1 MVIFIVGGSK
11 SGKSMLA
18 QDISKNIEN
27 NKGNLYYIAT
37 MKPYDDEDILRIQNH
52 IDEREGY
59 NFKTI
64 EKNKDII
71 DINHKFKFEDT
82 VLLDS
87 VTALL
92 TNEMFS
98 ENNINT
104 NVYKKIIEHIRVL
117 KEKVQNL
124 VIVSDYLFSDS
135 IIYDEC
141 TENFRKE
148 LGKIN
153 IEVAKF
159 SDVVIEMSFKNKI
172 IHKGKDL
179 IGEII

>member
-1 MVIFIVGGSK
+1 MIIFIVGGSK

-18 QDISKNIEN
+18 QDISKKIEN
-27 NKGNLYYIAT
+27 NIGDLYYIAT

-52 IDEREGY
+52 IHEREGY
-59 NFKTI
+59 DFKTI
-64 EKNKDII
+64 EKNRNLIEVV
-71 DINHKFKFEDT
+71 NKFKFKDT
-82 VLLDS
+82 ILLDS
-87 VTALL
+87 ITALL
-92 TNEMFS
+92 TNEMFVGNDI
-98 ENNINT
+98 NN
-104 NVYKKIIEHIRVL
+104 NVYKKIIEHIKIL
-117 KEKVQNL
+117 KEKVENL

-153 IEVAKF
+153 IEIAKL

-172 IHKGKDL
+172 IHKGESL